1 VLFPQKRYIAVQIVP
16 HTPTNTLRLN
26 DYTLSKCLLQNVE
39 KYYGVYG
46 LGLIENGFRVKY
58 CNDRTKIAII
68 RCLHRGQQF
77 VSSVLPLI
85 TLVTKINLP
94 FPTWILKTNTL
105 QIGDVRAKF
114 RTLYIGATII
124 QCNKFIIKHQKQFLD
139 KAMGQLNSA
148 KERQDLFKRVMEFDM
163 DR

>member
-26 DYTLSKCLLQNVE
+26 DYTLSKCLLQNIE

-46 LGLIENGFRVKY
+46 LGMIENGFRVKY

-68 RCLHRGQQF
+68 RCLHRGQKF

-85 TLVTKINLP
+85 TL
-94 FPTWILKTNTL
+94 
-105 QIGDVRAKF
+105 IGDVRAKF

-139 KAMGQLNSA
+139 KAMGQLTSA
-148 KERQDLFKRVMEFDM
+148 KERQDLFKGVMELDM

>member
-1 VLFPQKRYIAVQIVP
+1 MVRIKNRYIAVQIVP
-16 HTPTNTLRLN
+16 YTPTQSLRLN
-26 DYTLSKCLLQNVE
+26 DHSLTKILLQNVE

-46 LGLIENGFRVKY
+46 LAVIEQGFRVKY
-58 CNDRTKIAII
+58 INDRTKMAII
-68 RCLHRGQQF
+68 RCLHRGQRF

-85 TLVTKINLP
+85 TL
-94 FPTWILKTNTL
+94 
-105 QIGDVRAKF
+105 IGDVRAKF

-124 QCNKFIIKHQKQFLD
+124 QCNKFIVKHQKQFLD
-139 KAMGQLNSA
+139 RTMGQITSA